1 MTEQLGDVWPATRW
15 DGHRLLMTPAAE
27 EAAGVAAW
35 ARRGLHRG
43 EKMIFA
49 ADGPHDTVEALVPV
63 LLAAGCAGAERAA
76 DTGQLVVVD
85 PRRFRA
91 RYEAMVD
98 EALREGHPG
107 VRSYSA
113 PASTAGALDEKQF
126 EGFEDAL
133 ERMWHARGAT
143 AVCRYKPGLVD
154 VPEALRAGIRRH
166 SSGCSETALQ
176 AHSPEDGLLRLVGEV
191 DVANDHLLAEL
202 LRAAVRR
209 AGDVLLVD
217 CSGLAFVSVA
227 GWRAVV
233 ATTEEFRSGGG
244 RVRLASLPPIAA
256 RLLQVTGYHTAFELD
271 SCPEVESR
279 FSNCRT

>member
-1 MTEQLGDVWPATRW
+1 M
-15 DGHRLLMTPAAE
+15 
-27 EAAGVAAW
+27 AAW
-35 ARRGLHRG
+35 AERGLHRG
-43 EKMIFA
+43 EKMLFA
-49 ADGPHDTVEALVPV
+49 ADSRHDTVEALVPA
-63 LLAAGCAGAERAA
+63 LLAAGCAGAGRAA

-85 PRRFRA
+85 PGHFHT

-113 PASTAGALDEKQF
+113 PASTPGVLDEEQF
-126 EGFEDAL
+126 ERFEDDL
-133 ERMWHARGAT
+133 ERMWRTRAAT
-143 AVCRYKPGLVD
+143 AVCRYEPGLAD
-154 VPEALRAGIRRH
+154 APDALRSGIRRH
-166 SSGCSETALQ
+166 PSGCSESALQ
-176 AHSPEDGLLRLVGEV
+176 AHSPEAGLLCLVGEV
-191 DVANDHLLAEL
+191 DAANDHLLAEL

-209 AGDVLLVD
+209 AGDALVVD

-233 ATTEEFRSGGG
+233 ATTEEFRAGGG

-279 FSNCRT
+279 FSNYRT